1 MTDARPTP
9 PTPPAACA
17 VHWRCLPFDALL
29 PASLYALLRLRS
41 EVFVVEQACA
51 FQDLDGLDTACLHV
65 LGEVAHPAPAV
76 HAAPG
81 VAAPP
86 GPAGAATFAPG
97 AGLCANGARLVA
109 CARLVPPGLA
119 FAEASIGRVVT
130 APQARAQGLGHA
142 LMRES
147 LRLLTQLWGPQPVRI
162 GAQAHLQDF
171 YRRHGFVTD
180 SAPYDED
187 GIAHVEMIRPPMNP
201 TPRRPSP

>member
-9 PTPPAACA
+9 PAPPASFT
-17 VHWRCLPFDALL
+17 VRWRCLPFDALL
-29 PASLYALLRLRS
+29 PASLYTLLRLRS

-51 FQDLDGLDTACLHV
+51 FQDLDGLDAACLHV
-65 LGEVAHPAPAV
+65 LGEVAQAAQPAS
-76 HAAPG
+76 AAPG
-81 VAAPP
+81 GAVPP
-86 GPAGAATFAPG
+86 GRTGAATVAPG
-97 AGLCANGARLVA
+97 ASLCANGARLLA
-109 CARLVPPGLA
+109 SARLVPPGLA